1 MERQVM
7 RLTDFLSPETIKVPL
22 GGTTKEEILRELVEV
37 TCRGEEDRFCDS
49 VLETIKERERLMS
62 SGIGQGIALP
72 HGLWTHEKPFA
83 GSLGIPAQPVEFGSI
98 DSQPV
103 EIIFLLV
110 CNEEHTNTKLK
121 ALARISRLLH
131 REDFRTGL
139 AACTS
144 SDEAMQVI
152 VNEEARHR
160 I

>member
-1 MERQVM
+1 M

-22 GGTTKEEILRELVEV
+22 GGTTKEEVLRELVEL
-37 TCRGEEDRFCDS
+37 TCRGEDEQFCAA
-49 VLETIKERERLMS
+49 VLKTIMERERLMS

-72 HGLWTHEKPFA
+72 HGLWTHETPFA
-83 GSLGIPAQPVEFGSI
+83 GSLGIPAQPIEFDSI
-98 DSQPV
+98 DGQPV
-103 EIIFLLV
+103 EIVFLLV

-139 AACTS
+139 VTS
-144 SDEAMQVI
+144 TSAERAMQVI
-152 VNEEARHR
+152 VDEEARHR

>member
-1 MERQVM
+1 M

-22 GGTTKEEILRELVEV
+22 AGATKEEVLRELVEV
-37 TCRGEEDRFCDS
+37 TCRGEDEQFCAA
-49 VLETIKERERLMS
+49 VLETIMERERLMS

-83 GSLGIPAQPVEFGSI
+83 GSLGIPAQPIEFDSI
-98 DSQPV
+98 DGRPV
-103 EIIFLLV
+103 EIVFLLV

-139 AACTS
+139 VTS
-144 SDEAMQVI
+144 TSTDGAMQVI
-152 VNEEARHR
+152 VDEEALHR

>member
-1 MERQVM
+1 M

-22 GGTTKEEILRELVEV
+22 AGTTKEEILRELVEV
-37 TCRGEEDRFCDS
+37 TCRGEEEQFRDS

-83 GSLGIPAQPVEFGSI
+83 GSLGIPAQPIEFDSI
-98 DSQPV
+98 DGRPV
-103 EIIFLLV
+103 EIVFLLV

-139 AACTS
+139 VTS
-144 SDEAMQVI
+144 TSTDGAMQVI
-152 VNEEARHR
+152 VDEEARHR

>member
-1 MERQVM
+1 M

-22 GGTTKEEILRELVEV
+22 SGATKEEVLGELVKV
-37 TCRGEEDRFCDS
+37 TCRGEDEQFCAA
-49 VLETIKERERLMS
+49 VLETIMERERLMS

-83 GSLGIPAQPVEFGSI
+83 GSLGIPTEPIEFDSI
-98 DSQPV
+98 DGRPV
-103 EIIFLLV
+103 EIVFLLV

-131 REDFRTGL
+131 REEFRSRL
-139 AACTS
+139 VTS
-144 SDEAMQVI
+144 TSTDGAMQVI
-152 VNEEARHR
+152 VDEEARHR